1 MDFHSLLKTPRLT
14 NTSKIY
20 ILICMKTTL
29 NIRGDLL
36 EKARQLT
43 GIKKKTALVHL
54 GLETLIQ
61 QAARERLIQLGSSDL
76 KAHVSARRRYKK

>member
-1 MDFHSLLKTPRLT
+1 
-14 NTSKIY
+14 
-20 ILICMKTTL
+20 MKTTL

-54 GLETLIQ
+54 FNNFIIGFQYVKYILQI
-61 QAARERLIQLGSSDL
+61 
-76 KAHVSARRRYKK
+76 V